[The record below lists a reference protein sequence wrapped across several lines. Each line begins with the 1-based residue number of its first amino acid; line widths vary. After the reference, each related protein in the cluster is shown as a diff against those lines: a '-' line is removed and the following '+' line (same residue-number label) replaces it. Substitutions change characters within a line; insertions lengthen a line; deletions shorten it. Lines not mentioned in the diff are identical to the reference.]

1 MADEDPSE
9 VDVPVWL
16 CPGPPTQVD
25 DPSPRLLFVS
35 MLPEVRPEV
44 VVVVR
49 DEFVPSIFE

>member
-1 MADEDPSE
+1 MAEDDPSE

-25 DPSPRLLFVS
+25 DPPPRLLFVS
-35 MLPEVRPEV
+35 KLPEVRPEA